1 MKWWSELKVKCRSSK
16 TRKVPTDSRSV
27 VCCPL
32 PVMEKAVGVMGPQWS
47 FEVSRFGNGIVFRDG
62 TWDAGGTRVLSG
74 R

>member
-1 MKWWSELKVKCRSSK
+1 
-16 TRKVPTDSRSV
+16 
-27 VCCPL
+27 
-32 PVMEKAVGVMGPQWS
+32 MEKAVGVMGPQWS